1 MASNKF
7 EKELEKS
14 IKAVVKWLRL
24 VMYQPEDVEGK
35 SQKVRF
41 YLGGPEENLDYLVKS
56 FRSVYKNAKIIEQ
69 TMEHIS
75 FSRNKLFGGA
85 VGGRMRL
92 QTKKSYHLLNIKL
105 IN

>member
-1 MASNKF
+1 
-7 EKELEKS
+7 
-14 IKAVVKWLRL
+14 
-24 VMYQPEDVEGK
+24 MYQPEDVEGK

-41 YLGGPEENLDYLVKS
+41 YLGGTEENLEYLVKA
-56 FRSVYKNAKIIEQ
+56 FRSVYKNAEIIEQ
-69 TMEHIS
+69 TMENIS

-92 QTKKSYHLLNIKL
+92 KSKKSYHLLNIKL

>member
-1 MASNKF
+1 
-7 EKELEKS
+7 
-14 IKAVVKWLRL
+14 
-24 VMYQPEDVEGK
+24 MYQLEDAGSK
-35 SQKVRF
+35 SRKIQF
-41 YLGGPEENLDYLVKS
+41 YLGGPEENLDYLVKA
-56 FRSVYKNAKIIEQ
+56 FRSVYKNAKIIEK

-85 VGGRMRL
+85 VGGKMKL